1 MPLTAEPQLLVDCR
15 CKTGENPLWHPTE
28 KRLYWLDI
36 PRGTIFRLDPATAEY
51 EVVYFGEVTGGF
63 TIQED
68 GALLLFGVGGV
79 VRQFRDGMVTPIMAA
94 LPGEAHTRFN
104 DAIADPLGRAISGT
118 MAYDRPGEEGS
129 LYLFERDG
137 SAKRLWGGFHLSNG
151 LGFSPVQ
158 RHLYHADSTARTI
171 TRYDYDVSTG
181 SLSQPQPFAR
191 LADSDGVPDGLTV
204 DAEGFVW
211 LAVWDGARLIRF
223 APDGA
228 IEREIPFPVKKVSSL
243 TFGGD
248 DAMDIYVTTAGGDE
262 PAENGQGAG
271 GLFGLRLGIRGI
283 PEFQSRVQ
291 PAI

>member
-1 MPLTAEPQLLVDCR
+1 VPLTTEPQLLVDCR
-15 CKTGENPLWHPTE
+15 CETGENPLWHPAE

-36 PRGTIFRLDPATAEY
+36 PRGTIFRLDPATGEH
-51 EVVYFGEVTGGF
+51 EVVYQGDVTGGF

-68 GALLLFGVGGV
+68 GALLLFGTGGA
-79 VRQFRDGMVTPIMAA
+79 VRLLRDGVATPLINS

-118 MAYDRPGEEGS
+118 MAYEKPGEQGS
-129 LYLFERDG
+129 LYLFEHDG
-137 SAKRLWGGFHLSNG
+137 RVQRLWSGFQLSNG
-151 LGFSPVQ
+151 LGFSPDQ
-158 RHLYHADSTARTI
+158 RHLYHADSNARTI
-171 TRYDYDVSTG
+171 TRYDYDVATG
-181 SLSQPQPFAR
+181 SLRRPQPFAS

-211 LAVWDGARLIRF
+211 LAVWDGARLIRY

-248 DAMDIYVTTAGGDE
+248 DAMDIYVTTAGGTD
-262 PAENGQGAG
+262 PAANGEGAG
-271 GLFGLRLGIRGI
+271 GLFGLRLRIRGI
-283 PEFQSRVQ
+283 PEFQSRVRL
-291 PAI
+291 